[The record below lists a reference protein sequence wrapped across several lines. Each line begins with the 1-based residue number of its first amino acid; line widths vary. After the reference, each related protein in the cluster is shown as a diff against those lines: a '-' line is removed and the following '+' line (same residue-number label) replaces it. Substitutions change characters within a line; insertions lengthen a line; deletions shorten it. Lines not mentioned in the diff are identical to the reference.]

1 MLERVPENP
10 TPGNLTK
17 SRWILED
24 YLSIFPE
31 IPMWVPET
39 VDKMNLDF
47 CKRRVYSEK
56 GGSTNED
63 LSKNFDLNLANA
75 IECLKNASLMKVN
88 G

>member
-1 MLERVPENP
+1 
-10 TPGNLTK
+10 
-17 SRWILED
+17 
-24 YLSIFPE
+24 
-31 IPMWVPET
+31 MWVPET